1 MSVIVYSMFAE
12 ESINSYYH
20 LASSYTSYN
29 FSAPISQVNDA
40 SIAPQAAVKSSP
52 FVILPIG
59 INIGKRNV
67 LQSASVKGYED
78 GEKAVDFPNW
88 LIPFQ
93 DIITALNLTV
103 STLPNGELEI
113 KGVGLIK
120 RIKLNELTSDPE
132 LGLVISIAQIEEL
145 LQVKSQFDIAAYS
158 IILEPP
164 WLNFQGR
171 KNRQKES
178 QVIIKEVGFLELIN
192 LIYWIVPPGNYKKD
206 NI

>member
-1 MSVIVYSMFAE
+1 MFAE

>member
-1 MSVIVYSMFAE
+1 MFVV

-20 LASSYTSYN
+20 LASSYN

-40 SIAPQAAVKSSP
+40 SIAPKAAVKSSP
-52 FVILPIG
+52 FVVLPIG
-59 INIGKRNV
+59 INIGKLNV
-67 LQSASVKGYED
+67 LQSVSVKGYED

-93 DIITALNLTV
+93 DIITTLNLTV

-120 RIKLNELTSDPE
+120 RIQLNELTSDPE
-132 LGLVISIAQIEEL
+132 LGLAISIAQIEEL
-145 LQVKSQFDIAAYS
+145 LQVRTQFDIAAYS

-164 WLNFQGR
+164 WLNFKGR

-178 QVIIKEVGFLELIN
+178 QVIIEGLP
-192 LIYWIVPPGNYKKD
+192 IVKSPNFT
-206 NI
+206 

>member
-1 MSVIVYSMFAE
+1 MFAE

-20 LASSYTSYN
+20 LASSYN
-29 FSAPISQVNDA
+29 FSFPISQVNDA
-40 SIAPQAAVKSSP
+40 SIAPKAAVKSSP

-93 DIITALNLTV
+93 DITTALNLTV

-120 RIKLNELTSDPE
+120 RIKISELTSDPE
-132 LGLVISIAQIEEL
+132 LGLTISIAQIEEL
-145 LQVKSQFDIAAYS
+145 LQVRSKFDIVAYS

-164 WLNFQGR
+164 WLNFKGKKTTNQ
-171 KNRQKES
+171 
-178 QVIIKEVGFLELIN
+178 N
-192 LIYWIVPPGNYKKD
+192 LR
-206 NI
+206 